1 MMRLVL
7 DLQIAQSEPG
17 SAEASA
23 VFALAKQLAATTPGN
38 AELILLLSGAFPG
51 TIEPLRG
58 EFDDLLAQRQLRV
71 WYPPEEMGPA
81 EQGNGSLR
89 RVAERLHQAFVAEM
103 RPDLVILPG
112 LWRGWQDA
120 SVVSLGSGPL
130 APAAAVLLPGEEELA
145 ETEFADPGR
154 QAWLQQ
160 RFEQLRRA
168 SYLLEVPGLSVSPD
182 DLEGV
187 HGVERIRLPAG
198 LESEAEALAEAANS
212 LWELVD
218 KEHAE
223 QARHRVPNSDGNK
236 PRLAYVSPL
245 PPEQTGI
252 GYYSAELLPEL
263 ARYYEIDVVVEQGS
277 VEDDWINAHC
287 GIRSV
292 AWFER
297 HGHEYERVVYQFGNS
312 RFHAHMWDLIEKIPG
327 VAVVHDFY
335 LGDAVAYRE
344 DGAGVG
350 LALPR
355 ELYHSHGYAAL
366 KPLITE
372 GNRPEAIRQFPCSYS
387 PIREAKGVIVHSRH
401 AQKLAA
407 DWYGESLAEAF
418 HVIPHLRELPE
429 ISPEQRRLAR
439 ERLGIDQNAFL
450 ICSFGVVNKTKLPH
464 RLFSAWQNARLRH
477 DPEARLVFVGEK
489 PDEHGKRLRQEVES
503 SEYGQRI
510 RFTGWAES
518 DAFQDYLAAAD
529 VAVQLRTNSRGET
542 SGTVLDCM
550 AHGVATICNAH
561 GSFAEVPDEGVW
573 KLEDRFEDSALVEAL
588 DALWKDAAKRQALGR
603 EARAQIQRYYSPA
616 FCGERYF
623 QAIEAAYLT
632 PSRQRQEVVKC
643 AVNQLPEAELNE
655 CLAGCIGT
663 TLPIKSPQQQLLV
676 DVSVVAREDLRTGVQ
691 RVVRSILSQLLE
703 VDLPGMRIEPVYTNP
718 GMDGYFYAREFTQQ
732 FMGGHLT
739 VLPDEP
745 MEAHCGDIFLGLDLY
760 GDGIQAQCGYL
771 EGLRDRG
778 VKVVFVVHDLL
789 PVTHPHWFPAA
800 EERNFENWLHC
811 ITRFDGAICVSQTT
825 ADELDK
831 WMTSRGVQQH
841 RPYQLGVAH
850 NGADIRQSVPSMGLP
865 DDAEEVL
872 AKLRAKPSFLMVG
885 TVEPRKGVTQVLDA
899 FERLWQQGHD
909 INLVLVG
916 KRGWNI
922 DELADRLEQHEEN
935 HRRLF
940 WLRGISDEYLERVYA
955 DSTCLIAGSEGEG
968 FGLPLIEA
976 AQQEIP
982 ILARDIP
989 VFREV
994 AGGYASYFSARSSRD
1009 FADEVLKWISCYK
1022 QGRVP
1027 NSSEMPFLSWEQSS
1041 KKYLDHIFSLD
1052 NPVFRKA

>member
-1 MMRLVL
+1 MTRLVM
-7 DLQIAQSEPG
+7 DLQIAQAEPE
-17 SAEASA
+17 SVQASIMI
-23 VFALAKQLAATTPGN
+23 ALAKQLAAMAPDN
-38 AELILLLSGAFPG
+38 VELLLVLSAALPG

-58 EFDDLLAQRQLRV
+58 EFHDLLPQRQLRV
-71 WYPPEEMGPA
+71 WYPPEELAPA
-81 EQGNGSLR
+81 EQGSHGLR
-89 RVAERLHQAFVAEM
+89 GVAERLHQAFIAEM
-103 RPDLVILPG
+103 QSDLVILPG
-112 LWRGWQDA
+112 LWHGWQDH
-120 SVVSLGSGPL
+120 SVVSLDSGPL
-130 APAAAVLLPGEEELA
+130 APTAAVLLPGKEELA
-145 ETEFADPGR
+145 VPEAVDPDR
-154 QAWLQQ
+154 YAWHKQCL
-160 RFEQLRRA
+160 EQLRRA
-168 SYLLEVPGLSVSPD
+168 SYLLEVPGLTVAPD
-182 DLEGV
+182 DLEGLQD
-187 HGVERIRLPAG
+187 VECIRLPVHH
-198 LESEAEALAEAANS
+198 EHDTEALAEAANR
-212 LWELVD
+212 LWELAN
-218 KEHAE
+218 KKHSERFE
-223 QARHRVPNSDGNK
+223 QQVPKSSANRL
-236 PRLAYVSPL
+236 RLAYVSPL

-263 ARYYEIDVVVEQGS
+263 ARYYDIDVVVEQGS
-277 VEDDWINAHC
+277 VENDWINDHC

-292 AWFER
+292 SWFER

-312 RFHAHMWDLIEKIPG
+312 RFHAHMWDLIEKVPG

-366 KPLITE
+366 KPLILE
-372 GNRPEAIRQFPCSYS
+372 GSRPKAIRQFPCSYS

-401 AQKLAA
+401 AQELATA
-407 DWYGESLAEAF
+407 WYGEGVAEAF

-429 ISPEQRRLAR
+429 ISPEQRKLAR
-439 ERLGIDQNAFL
+439 ERLGIDQNAFV

-464 RLFSAWQNARLRH
+464 RLFSAWQNAELRH
-477 DPEARLVFVGEK
+477 DPEARLVFVGET
-489 PDEHGKRLRQEVES
+489 PDEHGKRLRQEVEA
-503 SEYGQRI
+503 SEYGERI
-510 RFTGWAES
+510 SFTGWAES
-518 DAFQDYLAAAD
+518 DTFQDYLAAAD

-561 GSFAEVPDEGVW
+561 GSFAEVPEEGVW
-573 KLEDRFEDSALVEAL
+573 KLEDRFEDNALIEAL
-588 DALWKDAAKRQALGR
+588 DTLWQDAARRRALGR
-603 EARAQIQRYYSPA
+603 EARAQIQRHYSPA
-616 FCGERYF
+616 YCGERYY
-623 QAIEAAYLT
+623 QAIEDAYLT
-632 PSRQRQEVVKC
+632 PSRQRHEVVKC
-643 AVNQLPEAELNE
+643 AINHLPEAELNE
-655 CLAGCIGT
+655 RLAASIGS
-663 TLPIKSPQQQLLV
+663 TLPLRSPQQQLLV

-703 VDLPGMRIEPVYTNP
+703 ADLPGVRIEPVYTNP
-718 GMDGYFYAREFTQQ
+718 GMEGYFYAREFTQQ
-732 FMGGHLT
+732 FMGGHLS

-745 MEAHCGDIFLGLDLY
+745 MEAHCGDIFLGLDLH
-760 GDGIQAQCGYL
+760 GDGIQAQCSYL
-771 EGLRDRG
+771 EGLRGRG
-778 VKVVFVVHDLL
+778 IKVVFVVHDLL

-800 EERNFENWLHC
+800 EEQNFENWLHC

-825 ADELDK
+825 ADELEK
-831 WMTSRGVQQH
+831 WMTSRDVQRH
-841 RPYQLGVAH
+841 RPYLLGVAH

-872 AKLRAKPSFLMVG
+872 AKLRTKPSFLMVG

-899 FERLWQQGHD
+899 FELLWQQGYD
-909 INLVLVG
+909 FNLVLVG

-922 DELADRLEQHEEN
+922 DELAERLEQHEEN

-994 AGGYASYFSARSSRD
+994 AGNYAEYFSGISPEVFSEEISSWLERHKRGKVRCSKGLPYNTWKKTSEQYLS
-1009 FADEVLKWISCYK
+1009 FILELK
-1022 QGRVP
+1022 
-1027 NSSEMPFLSWEQSS
+1027 
-1041 KKYLDHIFSLD
+1041 
-1052 NPVFRKA
+1052 

>member
-1 MMRLVL
+1 MIRIVL
-7 DLQIAQSEPG
+7 DLQTAQVEPESAEAGIVLALAKRLASARPG
-17 SAEASA
+17 SAELTLVLNA
-23 VFALAKQLAATTPGN
+23 AL
-38 AELILLLSGAFPG
+38 PG

-58 EFDDLLAQRQLRV
+58 EFHELLSQHQLRV
-71 WYPPEEMGPA
+71 WYPPEDMGPA
-81 EQGNGSLR
+81 EQGSTGMRS
-89 RVAERLHQAFVAEM
+89 VAERLYQAFVAELG
-103 RPDLVILPG
+103 PDLVILPG

-120 SVVSLGSGPL
+120 NVVSLESGPL
-130 APAAAVLLPGEEELA
+130 APAAAVLLPSEEELA
-145 ETEFADPGR
+145 ETEFADPDR
-154 QAWLQQ
+154 DAWQKQ
-160 RFEQLRRA
+160 RLEQLRRA
-168 SYLLEVPGLSVSPD
+168 SYLLEVPGLTVAPD
-182 DLEGV
+182 DLEDLDGAD
-187 HGVERIRLPAG
+187 RIRLPAG
-198 LESEAEALAEAANS
+198 HEPETAALAEAAER
-212 LWELVD
+212 LWELAES
-218 KEHAE
+218 EHAA
-223 QARHRVPNSDGNK
+223 QAKRQVPKSGGDR

-263 ARYYEIDVVVEQGS
+263 ARYYDIDVVVDQGS

-312 RFHAHMWDLIEKIPG
+312 RFHAHMWDLIEKVPG

-344 DGAGVG
+344 DGAGVGVG

-401 AQKLAA
+401 AQELAA
-407 DWYGESLAEAF
+407 EWYGEKLAEAF
-418 HVIPHLRELPE
+418 HVIPHLRELPDITHE
-429 ISPEQRRLAR
+429 HRRRAR
-439 ERLGIDQNAFL
+439 ERLGIPQNAFL
-450 ICSFGVVNKTKLPH
+450 ICSFGIVNKTKLSH
-464 RLFSAWQNARLRH
+464 RLFSAWQNAQLRH
-477 DPEARLVFVGEK
+477 DPEARLVYVGDT
-489 PDEHGKRLRQEVES
+489 PDEHGKCLRQEVEA

-510 RFTGWAES
+510 SFTGWAES
-518 DAFQDYLAAAD
+518 GVFQDYLTAAD

-561 GSFAEVPDEGVW
+561 GSFAEVPNEGVW
-573 KLEDRFEDSALVEAL
+573 MLEDRFENDALVEAL
-588 DALWKDAAKRQALGR
+588 DALWQDSSRRRALGG
-603 EARAQIQRYYSPA
+603 EARSQIQQHYSPA

-623 QAIEAAYLT
+623 QAIESAYLI
-632 PSRQRQEVVKC
+632 PSRQRIEVVKR
-643 AVNQLPEAELNE
+643 AVYSLPAPELNE
-655 CLAGCIGT
+655 RLAACIGT
-663 TLPIKSPQQQLLV
+663 TLPVRPPQKQLLV

-691 RVVRSILSQLLE
+691 RVVRSILSQLME
-703 VDLPGMRIEPVYTNP
+703 AEQPGIRIEPVYTHRD
-718 GMDGYFYAREFTQQ
+718 MKGYFYAREFTQQ
-732 FMGGHLT
+732 FMGGRLT
-739 VLPDEP
+739 PLSDEP
-745 MEAHCGDIFLGLDLY
+745 VEAHSGDIFLGLDLHS
-760 GDGIQAQCGYL
+760 DGIQAQRSYL
-771 EGLRDRG
+771 ERLRDRG

-800 EERNFENWLHC
+800 EEQTFENWLDC

-825 ADELDK
+825 ADELEK
-831 WMTSRGVQQH
+831 WMASRSVQRH

-872 AKLRAKPSFLMVG
+872 AKLRSKPSFLMVG

-899 FERLWQQGHD
+899 FELLWQQGYD
-909 INLVLVG
+909 FNLVLVG

-922 DELADRLEQHEEN
+922 DELAERLEQHQEN

-976 AQQEIP
+976 AQQGIP

-989 VFREV
+989 VFKEV
-994 AGGYASYFSARSSRD
+994 AGEYADYFTADGAEQLAMSVEEWFGRYQEQQNARSAGMTYLTWMDSAER
-1009 FADEVLKWISCYK
+1009 
-1022 QGRVP
+1022 
-1027 NSSEMPFLSWEQSS
+1027 
-1041 KKYLDHIFSLD
+1041 YLDHLLG
-1052 NPVFRKA
+1052 

>member
-1 MMRLVL
+1 MIRLVL
-7 DLQIAQSEPG
+7 DLQTAQVEPE
-17 SAEASA
+17 SAEAGI
-23 VFALAKQLAATTPGN
+23 VLALAKRLASARPDS
-38 AELILLLSGAFPG
+38 AELTLVLSAAFPG

-58 EFDDLLAQRQLRV
+58 EFHELLSQHQLRV
-71 WYPPEEMGPA
+71 WYPPEDMGPA
-81 EQGNGSLR
+81 EQGSTGMRS
-89 RVAERLHQAFVAEM
+89 VAERLYQAFVAELGS
-103 RPDLVILPG
+103 DLVILPG
-112 LWRGWQDA
+112 LWRGWQDT
-120 SVVSLGSGPL
+120 SVVSLENGPL
-130 APAAAVLLPGEEELA
+130 APAAAVLLPSEEELA
-145 ETEFADPGR
+145 ETESADPDR
-154 QAWLQQ
+154 DAWQKQ
-160 RFEQLRRA
+160 RLEQLRRA
-168 SYLLEVPGLSVSPD
+168 SYLLEVPGLTVAPD
-182 DLEGV
+182 DLEDLDGAD
-187 HGVERIRLPAG
+187 RIRLPAG
-198 LESEAEALAEAANS
+198 HEPETAALAEAAER
-212 LWELVD
+212 LWELAES
-218 KEHAE
+218 EHAA
-223 QARHRVPNSDGNK
+223 QARRRVPKSGGDR

-263 ARYYEIDVVVEQGS
+263 ARYYDIDVVVDQGS
-277 VEDDWINAHC
+277 VEDDWINANC

-312 RFHAHMWDLIEKIPG
+312 RFHAHMWDLIEKVPG

-366 KPLITE
+366 KPLILE
-372 GNRPEAIRQFPCSYS
+372 GSRPEAIRQFPCSYS

-401 AQKLAA
+401 AQELAA
-407 DWYGESLAEAF
+407 EWYGEKIAEAF

-464 RLFSAWQNARLRH
+464 RLFSAWQNAQLRQ
-477 DPEARLVFVGEK
+477 DPKARLVFVGET
-489 PDEHGKRLRQEVES
+489 PDEHGKRLRQEIEA
-503 SEYGQRI
+503 SEYRESI
-510 RFTGWAES
+510 SFTGWAES
-518 DAFQDYLAAAD
+518 DDFQDYLAAAD

-561 GSFAEVPDEGVW
+561 GSFAEVPEEGVW
-573 KLEDRFEDSALVEAL
+573 KLEDRFTDDALIEAL
-588 DALWKDAAKRQALGR
+588 DALWKDPARREAQGR
-603 EARAQIQRYYSPA
+603 EARAQIQGHYSPGY
-616 FCGERYF
+616 CGERYY
-623 QAIEAAYLT
+623 QAIEGAYLRPT
-632 PSRQRQEVVKC
+632 RQRIEVVKR
-643 AVNQLPEAELNE
+643 AVDLLPPAALNE
-655 CLAGCIGT
+655 RFASCIAN
-663 TLPIKSPQQQLLV
+663 TLPVRPPQKQLLV

-703 VDLPGMRIEPVYTNP
+703 VELPGVRIEPVYTNP
-718 GMDGYFYAREFTQQ
+718 GMEGYFYAREFTQQ

-745 MEAHCGDIFLGLDLY
+745 MEAHSGDIFLGLDLH

-800 EERNFENWLHC
+800 EEQTFKNWLDC

-825 ADELDK
+825 ADELSK
-831 WMTSRGVQQH
+831 WMTSRSVQRH

-899 FERLWQQGHD
+899 FELLWQQGHD
-909 INLVLVG
+909 LNLVLVG

-922 DELADRLEQHEEN
+922 DDLAERLEQHDEN

-968 FGLPLIEA
+968 FGLPLIET
-976 AQQEIP
+976 AQHEIP

-994 AGGYASYFSARSSRD
+994 AGTYADYFSADSGEELAMAVQRWLQRYQDHQHAASAGMPYLTW
-1009 FADEVLKWISCYK
+1009 ADSAQRYLEQL
-1022 QGRVP
+1022 
-1027 NSSEMPFLSWEQSS
+1027 LS
-1041 KKYLDHIFSLD
+1041 
-1052 NPVFRKA
+1052 

>member
-7 DLQIAQSEPG
+7 DLQMAQVEPE
-17 SAEASA
+17 SAEAGI
-23 VFALAKQLAATTPGN
+23 VLALAKRLASARPDN
-38 AELILLLSGAFPG
+38 AELTLVLSAAFPG

-58 EFDDLLAQRQLRV
+58 EFHELLPQHQLRV
-71 WYPPEEMGPA
+71 WYPPEDMGPA
-81 EQGNGSLR
+81 KQGSSGLR
-89 RVAERLHQAFVAEM
+89 GVAERLHQAFVAELG
-103 RPDLVILPG
+103 PDLVILPG

-120 SVVSLGSGPL
+120 SVVSLASGPL

-145 ETEFADPGR
+145 ETESADPDR
-154 QAWLQQ
+154 DAWQKQ
-160 RFEQLRRA
+160 RLEQLRRA
-168 SYLLEVPGLSVSPD
+168 SYLLEVPGLTVAQD
-182 DLEGV
+182 GLEDF
-187 HGVERIRLPAG
+187 HGAKCIRLPAG
-198 LESEAEALAEAANS
+198 HEPETAALAEAAER
-212 LWELVD
+212 LWELAES
-218 KEHAE
+218 EHAA
-223 QARHRVPNSDGNK
+223 QAKRQVPKSGGDR

-263 ARYYEIDVVVEQGS
+263 ARYYDIDVVVDQGS

-366 KPLITE
+366 KPLLLE
-372 GNRPEAIRQFPCSYS
+372 GSRPEAIRQFPCSYS
-387 PIREAKGVIVHSRH
+387 PIREARGVIVHSRH
-401 AQKLAA
+401 AQELAA
-407 DWYGESLAEAF
+407 NWYGEKLAEAF

-464 RLFSAWQNARLRH
+464 RLFSAWQNAQLRH
-477 DPEARLVFVGEK
+477 DPEAWLVFVGET
-489 PDEHGKRLRQEVES
+489 PDEHGKRLRQEVEA
-503 SEYGQRI
+503 SEYGERI
-510 RFTGWAES
+510 SFTGWAES
-518 DAFQDYLAAAD
+518 DTFQDYLAAAD

-573 KLEDRFEDSALVEAL
+573 KLDDRFEDDALVEAL
-588 DALWKDAAKRQALGR
+588 DALWKDPARREALGR
-603 EARAQIQRYYSPA
+603 EARAQIQRHYSPA
-616 FCGERYF
+616 YCGERYY
-623 QAIEAAYLT
+623 QAIEDAYLT
-632 PSRQRQEVVKC
+632 PSRQRHEVVKC
-643 AVNQLPEAELNE
+643 AINHLPEAELNE
-655 CLAGCIGT
+655 RLAASIGS
-663 TLPIKSPQQQLLV
+663 TLPLRSPQQQLLV

-703 VDLPGMRIEPVYTNP
+703 VELPGVRIEPVYTNP
-718 GMDGYFYAREFTQQ
+718 GMEGYFYAREFTQQ

-745 MEAHCGDIFLGLDLY
+745 MEAHCGDIFLGLDLH
-760 GDGIQAQCGYL
+760 GDGIQAQCSYL

-778 VKVVFVVHDLL
+778 IKVVFVVHDLL

-800 EERNFENWLHC
+800 EEQNFENWLHC

-825 ADELDK
+825 ADELEK
-831 WMTSRGVQQH
+831 WMTSRDVQRH
-841 RPYQLGVAH
+841 RPYLLGVAH

-872 AKLRAKPSFLMVG
+872 AKLRTKPSFLMVG

-899 FERLWQQGHD
+899 FELLWQQGYD
-909 INLVLVG
+909 FNLVLVG

-922 DELADRLEQHEEN
+922 DELAERLEQHEEN

-976 AQQEIP
+976 AQHEIP

-994 AGGYASYFSARSSRD
+994 AGTYADYFSADNGQELAMAVARWSQR
-1009 FADEVLKWISCYK
+1009 Y
-1022 QGRVP
+1022 QGHQHAA
-1027 NSSEMPFLSWEQSS
+1027 SAGMPFLSWVESCNR
-1041 KKYLDHIFSLD
+1041 YLSFILY
-1052 NPVFRKA
+1052 